1 MHSHLHTHTLPY
13 LDGVQVSGAALKG
26 PQALPSGKLTARGN
40 RDTQVQTD
48 KPKSIYKTMIY

>member
-1 MHSHLHTHTLPY
+1 MIERRERERTTCTHTCTHTHILPY

-40 RDTQVQTD
+40 RDTTQN
-48 KPKSIYKTMIY
+48 